1 LRIGILNFKESL
13 FENVSHKN
21 IGSSKLKHQ
30 AGFKVSVSIF
40 KSIKIALRFSLGSFE
55 PFS

>member
-21 IGSSKLKHQ
+21 IGSSLKLKHQ
-30 AGFKVSVSIF
+30 AGF
-40 KSIKIALRFSLGSFE
+40 
-55 PFS
+55 